1 MAIWEICTIFETF
14 FSPFLHLF
22 GARSGPLMIIVEY
35 CKYGNLSNYLRS
47 RRGDF
52 VVYKVSRTFFVHLC
66 NLTWWRIILT
76 GMCADN
82 INSLRTVRL
91 CVPAPG
97 VIWASS
103 SSAGWRA
110 WPAPEVQLAPASL
123 KIRATATRRK
133 KRKVATEC
141 LPSLLLSSLS
151 TPASPPPHPLCSQGS
166 ADCFFPLNLIGGF
179 LRDS

>member
-1 MAIWEICTIFETF
+1 MRNLYTF
-14 FSPFLHLF
+14 WNFFLSVLHLF
-22 GARSGPLMIIVEY
+22 VARSGPLMLIVEY

-52 VVYKVSRTFFVHLC
+52 VVYKVSRTSLVHLC
-66 NLTWWRIILT
+66 NDITWWRIILN

-82 INSLRTVRL
+82 IHSLRTVRL

-110 WPAPEVQLAPASL
+110 WPAPEVQPAPASL
-123 KIRATATRRK
+123 KIRAIATRRK
-133 KRKVATEC
+133 RRKVATEC
-141 LPSLLLSSLS
+141 LPSLLPSSLS
-151 TPASPPPHPLCSQGS
+151 TPASPPPPLS
-166 ADCFFPLNLIGGF
+166 ALKAPLIVF
-179 LRDS
+179 SPSIW